1 MTRQESIDEIRALI
15 LDLEKYLT
23 SPIQGVRYRAKKQ
36 YAGLIN
42 RFFREN
48 KNFLAQ
54 QQSLACLDDIQYFMS
69 LLQAAEDYYNCESM
83 EQTPSVIN
91 KTPLFPS
98 NADFNQISSVWAKCR
113 YWQDM
118 FTQVAGSTFH
128 NWAADFSFSL
138 NLQQLTYQQGS
149 ITVAAYPFSKL
160 TI

>member
-36 YAGLIN
+36 YAELIN

-69 LLQAAEDYYNCESM
+69 LLQAAEGYYNCESM
-83 EQTPSVIN
+83 EQTPS
-91 KTPLFPS
+91 
-98 NADFNQISSVWAKCR
+98 
-113 YWQDM
+113 
-118 FTQVAGSTFH
+118 
-128 NWAADFSFSL
+128 
-138 NLQQLTYQQGS
+138 
-149 ITVAAYPFSKL
+149 
-160 TI
+160 